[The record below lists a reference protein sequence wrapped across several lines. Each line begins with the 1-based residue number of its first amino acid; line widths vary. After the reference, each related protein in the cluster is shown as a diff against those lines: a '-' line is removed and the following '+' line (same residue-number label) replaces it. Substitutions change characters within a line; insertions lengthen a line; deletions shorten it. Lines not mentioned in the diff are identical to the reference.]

1 MRWVVA
7 VVALAFVSPFARADE
22 PPLQQLAR
30 AHVGADQGVYADAE
44 DGTVLIANVAE
55 RPVHPASVT
64 KVATSLALLDRLG
77 PDHRFA
83 TRVGGT
89 GTVHDGRLAGD
100 LVVHGANDPFFV
112 YENAFLVLERLRA
125 LGVRRVAGRLRVDGP
140 FLFNWQPDPAGA
152 RLARTLRGR
161 DGAATAAWAAVGDG
175 TALARAGLEL
185 GNAGAGSTVAEHDLL
200 VHRSPPLL
208 HVVKACNGFSNNVF
222 HFASDT
228 IGGPHAVEAIARASV
243 APALRDEITIDNGA
257 GAGTT
262 NRMSPRA
269 AAAVLRALDRRV
281 QALGHTITDVL
292 PVSGV
297 DPGTLERRL
306 LDRSR
311 YVVGKTGTF
320 GSVGASAL
328 VGLVRS
334 RRYGVVAFAVLNHGV
349 PVPEARKRQDAFVRA
364 LLDAV
369 DAEPWPYE
377 TPTRPTYTLAM
388 VE

>member
-1 MRWVVA
+1 VA
-7 VVALAFVSPFARADE
+7 VLGAILVTPAVRAAE
-22 PPLQQLAR
+22 PPLQALAR
-30 AHVGADQGVYADAE
+30 EHVGADQGVYVDAE
-44 DGTVLIANVAE
+44 DGTVLASNVAE
-55 RPVHPASVT
+55 RAVHPASVT

-77 PDHRFA
+77 SDHRFA
-83 TRVGGT
+83 TRLGAT
-89 GTVHDGRLAGD
+89 GPVRDGRLAGD
-100 LVVHGANDPFFV
+100 LVVHGGNDPFFV
-112 YENAFLVLERLRA
+112 YESAFLVLERLRT
-125 LGVRRVAGRLRVDGP
+125 LGIRQVAGRIRAEGP
-140 FLFNWQPDPAGA
+140 FLFNWQPDPTGA

-161 DGAATAAWAAVGDG
+161 DGAAAWAAVGDG
-175 TALARAGLEL
+175 TALVRAALEIGEART
-185 GNAGAGSTVAEHDLL
+185 GAATAEHDLL

-222 HFASDT
+222 HYASDA
-228 IGGPHAVEAIARASV
+228 IGGPHAVEAVARASV
-243 APALRDEITIDNGA
+243 APELRDEITIDNGA

-262 NRMSPRA
+262 NRLSPRA
-269 AAAVLRALDRRV
+269 AAAILRALDRRV
-281 QALGHTITDVL
+281 QALGHRITDVL

-297 DPGTLERRL
+297 DPGTLEHRL
-306 LDRSR
+306 LDRRR

-369 DAEPWPYE
+369 DAESWPYE
-377 TPTRPTYTLAM
+377 TPTRPTYTLAT

>member
-1 MRWVVA
+1 MRLPVLALTVA
-7 VVALAFVSPFARADE
+7 IGLGAPRARADE
-22 PPLQQLAR
+22 PPLQALAR
-30 AHVGADQGVYADAE
+30 EHVGVDQGVYVDAE
-44 DGTVLIANVAE
+44 DGTVLASVAAD

-77 PDHRFA
+77 PDHRFETRIGA
-83 TRVGGT
+83 TGPVR
-89 GTVHDGRLAGD
+89 DGILEGD
-100 LVVHGANDPFFV
+100 LVVHGGDDPFFV
-112 YENAFLVLERLRA
+112 YESAFLVLERLRA

-140 FLFNWQPDPAGA
+140 FLFNWQPDPSGA
-152 RLARTLRGR
+152 RLARALRGR
-161 DGAATAAWAAVGDG
+161 DGAPAWIAVGDG
-175 TALARAGLEL
+175 TTLAGAALAIGDGVVHAT
-185 GNAGAGSTVAEHDLL
+185 GAARPLL

-222 HFASDT
+222 HFASDA
-228 IGGPHAVEAIARASV
+228 IGGPHAVEAIARAAV
-243 APALRDEITIDNGA
+243 PPAMRDEITIDNGA

-262 NRMSPRA
+262 NRLSPRA

-281 QALGHTITDVL
+281 QSLGHAITEVL

-297 DPGTLERRL
+297 DPGTLEKRL
-306 LDRSR
+306 LDRRR

-349 PVPEARKRQDAFVRA
+349 PVPDARKRQDAFVHA
-364 LLDAV
+364 LLAAV

-377 TPTRPTYTLAM
+377 TATRPTYTLATI
-388 VE
+388 E

>member
-7 VVALAFVSPFARADE
+7 MLGLALVSTPVLAAE
-22 PPLQQLAR
+22 PPLEPLAR
-30 AHVGADQGVYADAE
+30 THVGADQGVYVDAE
-44 DGTVLIANVAE
+44 DGTVLAASAAE
-55 RPVHPASVT
+55 RAVHPASVT

-83 TRVGGT
+83 TRVGAT
-89 GTVHDGRLAGD
+89 GPVRDGRLAGD

-112 YENAFLVLERLRA
+112 YESAFLVLERLRA
-125 LGVRRVAGRLRVDGP
+125 LGIHRVTGRVRVDGP
-140 FLFNWQPDPAGA
+140 FLFNWQPDPTGA
-152 RLARTLRGR
+152 RLSRTLRGR
-161 DGAATAAWAAVGDG
+161 DGAAAWAAVGDG
-175 TALARAGLEL
+175 ITLARARLEL
-185 GNAGAGSTVAEHDLL
+185 GDASSGAAAEHDLL

-222 HFASDT
+222 HFASDA
-228 IGGPHAVEAIARASV
+228 IGGPKTVEAIARANV
-243 APALRDEITIDNGA
+243 PAAMRDEITIDNGA
-257 GAGTT
+257 GGGTT
-262 NRMSPRA
+262 NRLSPRA
-269 AAAVLRALDRRV
+269 AVAILRALDRRV

-297 DPGTLERRL
+297 DPGTLEKRL
-306 LDRSR
+306 LERRR

-334 RRYGVVAFAVLNHGV
+334 RRYGVVAFAVLNHDV

-377 TPTRPTYTLAM
+377 TPTRPTYTLAD

>member
-1 MRWVVA
+1 MILGLA
-7 VVALAFVSPFARADE
+7 VLSTPARAED
-22 PPLQQLAR
+22 PPLQELAR
-30 AHVGADQGVYADAE
+30 THIGAGQGVYVDAE
-44 DGTVLIANVAE
+44 DGTVLAASVAE
-55 RPVHPASVT
+55 RAVHPASVT

-83 TRVGGT
+83 TRLGAT
-89 GTVHDGRLAGD
+89 GPIRDGRLAGD

-112 YENAFLVLERLRA
+112 YESAFLVLERLRA
-125 LGVRRVAGRLRVDGP
+125 LGITRVTGRIRVDGP
-140 FLFNWQPDPAGA
+140 FLFNWQPDPTGA

-161 DGAATAAWAAVGDG
+161 DGAAAWTTVGDG

-185 GNAGAGSTVAEHDLL
+185 GDASGGAKEAEHDLL

-222 HFASDT
+222 HFASDV
-228 IGGPHAVEAIARASV
+228 IGGPKTVEAIARANV
-243 APALRDEITIDNGA
+243 PAAMRDEITIDNGA

-262 NRMSPRA
+262 NRLSPRA
-269 AAAVLRALDRRV
+269 AAAILRALDRRV

-297 DPGTLERRL
+297 DPGTLEKRL
-306 LDRSR
+306 LDRRR

-334 RRYGVVAFAVLNHGV
+334 RRYGVVAFVVLNHAV

-369 DAEPWPYE
+369 DAEPWAYE
-377 TPTRPTYTLAM
+377 TPTRPTYTLAK

>member
-1 MRWVVA
+1 MRWGVA
-7 VVALAFVSPFARADE
+7 VLGLVMILPLARAED

-30 AHVGADQGVYADAE
+30 DHVGIDQGVYVDAE
-44 DGTVLIANVAE
+44 DGTVLAANVAD
-55 RPVHPASVT
+55 RAVHPASVT
-64 KVATSLALLDRLG
+64 KVATSLALLERLG
-77 PDHRFA
+77 PDYRFE
-83 TRVGGT
+83 TRVAAT
-89 GTVHDGRLAGD
+89 GPIRDGRLAGD

-112 YENAFLVLERLRA
+112 YESAFLVLERLRA
-125 LGVRRVAGRLRVDGP
+125 LGLRRVAGRLRVEGP
-140 FLFNWQPDPAGA
+140 FLFNWQPDPTGT
-152 RLARTLRGR
+152 RLARALRGR
-161 DGAATAAWAAVGDG
+161 DGAAAWSAVGDG
-175 TALARAGLEL
+175 TTLARAALEL
-185 GNAGAGSTVAEHDLL
+185 GESAAAAGTEQGLL

-222 HFASDT
+222 HFASDA

-262 NRMSPRA
+262 NRLSPRA
-269 AAAVLRALDRRV
+269 ATFVLRALDRWV
-281 QALGHTITDVL
+281 QARGHRITDVL

-297 DPGTLERRL
+297 DPGTLEKRL
-306 LDRSR
+306 LDRRR

-364 LLDAV
+364 LLAAV

-388 VE
+388 IE

>member
-1 MRWVVA
+1 MRWA
-7 VVALAFVSPFARADE
+7 VVLGLAMLVVPARADD
-22 PPLQQLAR
+22 PPLQRLAV
-30 AHVGADQGVYADAE
+30 HVGLDQGVYADAE
-44 DGTVLIANVAE
+44 DGTVLVANVAD
-55 RPVHPASVT
+55 RAVHPASVT
-64 KVATSLALLDRLG
+64 KVATSLALLERLG
-77 PDHRFA
+77 PDHRFE
-83 TRVGGT
+83 TRVGAT
-89 GTVHDGRLAGD
+89 GPVRDGRLAGD

-112 YENAFLVLERLRA
+112 YESAFLVLERLRA
-125 LGVRRVAGRLRVDGP
+125 LGIRRVAGRLRVEGP
-140 FLFNWQPDPAGA
+140 FLFNWQPDPTGT

-161 DGAATAAWAAVGDG
+161 DGTAAWAAVGDG
-175 TALARAGLEL
+175 TTLARAALEL
-185 GNAGAGSTVAEHDLL
+185 GDAAAASATEQSLL

-222 HFASDT
+222 HFASDAV
-228 IGGPHAVEAIARASV
+228 GGPHAVEAIARASV
-243 APALRDEITIDNGA
+243 PPPFRDQITIDNGA
-257 GAGTT
+257 GAGKT
-262 NRMSPRA
+262 NRLSPRTA
-269 AAAVLRALDRRV
+269 ALVLRALDRWV
-281 QALGHTITDVL
+281 QSRGHRITEVL

-306 LDRSR
+306 LDRRR

-364 LLDAV
+364 LLEAV

-388 VE
+388 IE

>member
-1 MRWVVA
+1 MRWVVVMLGLA
-7 VVALAFVSPFARADE
+7 VLCGSALAE
-22 PPLQQLAR
+22 GLPLQDLAR
-30 AHVGADQGVYADAE
+30 THVGADQGVYVDAE
-44 DGTVLIANVAE
+44 DGTVLAASVAE
-55 RPVHPASVT
+55 RAVHPASVT

-83 TRVGGT
+83 TRVGAT
-89 GTVHDGRLAGD
+89 GPIRDGRLAGD

-112 YENAFLVLERLRA
+112 YESAFLVLERLRA
-125 LGVRRVAGRLRVDGP
+125 LGIRHVAGRLRVDGP
-140 FLFNWQPDPAGA
+140 FLFNWQPDPTGA

-161 DGAATAAWAAVGDG
+161 DGAAAWAAVGDG
-175 TALARAGLEL
+175 TALVRAGLEL
-185 GNAGAGSTVAEHDLL
+185 GEASGGAGAEHDLL

-222 HFASDT
+222 HYASDA
-228 IGGPHAVEAIARASV
+228 IGGPKAVEAIARANV
-243 APALRDEITIDNGA
+243 PAPMRDEITIDNGA
-257 GAGTT
+257 GGGTT
-262 NRMSPRA
+262 NRLSPRA
-269 AAAVLRALDRRV
+269 AVAILRALDRRV

-297 DPGTLERRL
+297 DPGTLEKRL
-306 LDRSR
+306 LDRRR

-328 VGLVRS
+328 VGLIRS

-364 LLDAV
+364 LLEAV

-377 TPTRPTYTLAM
+377 TPTRPTYTLAT